1 MSVRV
6 HSTHYFSGHGV
17 FGAFRAARWIVS
29 IPRHP
34 SLNPEDLFALVPERF
49 PEGAAVMASNPVPET
64 MGALFLQLALA
75 VQRTHHQPVSRG
87 AVRLLAGGDWEVVVE
102 VVRESIVA
110 PLAECVGA
118 LVDEIAGWA
127 PRGSFHQRLEARQA
141 VLKFELTDVFLHDR
155 RIVARRLGVPVWYDG
170 ARRQFFGDGAHARL
184 VSPGKTSLT
193 TRLGSDLTG
202 DKERTYRR
210 LAACGLPVP
219 RQIAV
224 ESVEDAIAAA
234 RRIGW
239 PVVLKPRWGKQGRG
253 VTVNLGSDDAV
264 RAAWEAASEFG
275 NKIVV
280 ERYVQGT
287 DYRLL
292 VIGGRFVAA
301 VGRIPA
307 RVCGDGQRTI
317 RELIDASNRTDR
329 RDGVFLWPLHL
340 DAEMLGTL
348 AAQGLSPDDVPR
360 EGKDVALRRVANQSI
375 GGTTVDVTDL
385 VHPDNRELAVA
396 VAKACLLDLAGIDLV
411 TTDVS
416 RSWRE
421 GVGAVIEVNSGP
433 GIDLHMLP
441 TEGKPRDVSRHLVR
455 SVHPARSPGLVP
467 RFLVAGEG
475 GEGVARSLSARLEQS
490 GHCTGRLCGN
500 EAAVDGRV
508 FTEPGAQRAAE
519 LLFSLPDVDAVVV
532 EQSLKALAGEGS
544 MVERYAVG
552 VLTDAGG
559 DTSVLEEVL
568 LDGSA
573 AERVL
578 DMVVWLSSVVV
589 IDAAQARL
597 RAHTSRLAATQVG
610 WVWSEAGAP
619 AGLAA
624 HLEAGGFAVG
634 FEDAA
639 ADPALVLRVGTQR
652 TVLGRYELGG
662 ARVREDAF
670 AAAALVGAGMAAE
683 AVAALLRG
691 ERGARVPTLA
701 ERARGEVPAALWSRD
716 ALEQAFDGAWIQRPG
731 PGWRAGPLV
740 CGLERVEAGAV
751 AVIDGPADELEA
763 VAGLEA
769 AVREAF
775 ERGASA
781 VVAPLLPDDLPRWHP
796 VLVCDAPQ
804 AGFESARKTVTS
816 SCRSE

>member
-1 MSVRV
+1 MRSAILASRYYSGPNPACGHRAVRWV
-6 HSTHYFSGHGV
+6 V
-17 FGAFRAARWIVS
+17 AASPTVTRD
-29 IPRHP
+29 P
-34 SLNPEDLFALVPERF
+34 
-49 PEGAAVMASNPVPET
+49 AAVFLRAQRLLGARVVPAGEPPPQSA
-64 MGALFLQLALA
+64 GALFARLALA
-75 VQRTHHQPVSRG
+75 LQGAHYHPVSRSM
-87 AVRLLAGGDWEVVVE
+87 VRRLDSGWWEVVVE
-102 VVRESIVA
+102 VLRESIA
-110 PLAECVGA
+110 PPLAECLCA
-118 LVDEIAGWA
+118 LVDEAAGSA
-127 PRGSFHQRLEARQA
+127 MPGSFDAVRENHRNRLRF
-141 VLKFELTDVFLHDR
+141 VLLDFFSNHR
-155 RIVARRLGVPVWYDG
+155 RSAAARLGVPVWYDG
-170 ARRQFFGDGAHARL
+170 PQQHYLGDGRHA
-184 VSPGKTSLT
+184 SLT
-193 TRLGSDLTG
+193 SPTVTGRTSRVGGDLCSDKRLTV
-202 DKERTYRR
+202 RR
-210 LAACGLPVP
+210 LAACAVPVP
-219 RQIAV
+219 RQATAGTVEAAV
-224 ESVEDAIAAA
+224 EAALH
-234 RRIGW
+234 IGW
-239 PVVLKPRWGKQGRG
+239 PVVVKPQQGMKGKG
-253 VTVNLGSDDAV
+253 VTVNLRSVAAV
-264 RAAWEAASEFG
+264 RRAYAAARPFGSE
-275 NKIVV
+275 IVV
-280 ERYVQGT
+280 ERFIRGA
-287 DYRLL
+287 DHRLL

-301 VGRIPA
+301 VR
-307 RVCGDGQRTI
+307 RVPPYLVGDGSKTVRQ
-317 RELIDASNRTDR
+317 LIADANRQDR
-329 RDGVFLWPLHL
+329 RDGMWLYVLNL
-340 DAEMLGTL
+340 DAEMRATL
-348 AAQGLSPDDVPR
+348 ATLGLAPDSVPDKGR
-360 EGKDVALRRVANQSI
+360 RFRLRRVASHSL
-375 GGTTVDVTDL
+375 GGTTVDVTDR
-385 VHPDNRELAVA
+385 VHPDNRAMAEAA
-396 VAKACLLDLAGIDLV
+396 ARACLLDVAGIDFM
-411 TTDVS
+411 TPDIG

-421 GVGAVIEVNSGP
+421 GVGAVIEVNKGP
-433 GIDLHMLP
+433 GFSLHVMP
-441 TEGKPRDVSRHLVR
+441 NQGKPRDVSRHLVR

-519 LLFSLPDVDAVVV
+519 RLFSLPDVDAVVV

-552 VLTDAGG
+552 VITDAGG

-578 DMVVWLSSVVV
+578 DLVVWLSSVVV

-634 FEDAA
+634 FEADAA
-639 ADPALVLRVGTQR
+639 GPALVLRVGTQR